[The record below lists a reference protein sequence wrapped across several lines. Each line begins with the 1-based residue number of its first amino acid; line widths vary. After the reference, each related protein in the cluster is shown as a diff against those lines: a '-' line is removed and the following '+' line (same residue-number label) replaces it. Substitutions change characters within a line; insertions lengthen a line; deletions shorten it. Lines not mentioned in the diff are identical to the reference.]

1 MRACN
6 AGLPAPLRVRRFL
19 LLDQPFEAEDVE
31 ARLYRERF
39 RRMATERYAGLV
51 DALFRDRRAAPKCAD
66 DDAAARPAPGM
77 VEDVEGP
84 VVPRLEPAHA

>member
-1 MRACN
+1 MCAASCCWTTRSERR
-6 AGLPAPLRVRRFL
+6 GL
-19 LLDQPFEAEDVE
+19 E

-39 RRMATERYAGLV
+39 RRLATERHAGLV
-51 DALFRDRRAAPKCAD
+51 DALFRDGLRSTEVPN

-77 VEDVEGP
+77 VENVEGP